1 MPTLSFILYPF
12 DFILYPYSKEPKFQS
27 MKNLAYWFHWI
38 PRVLCIL
45 AILFLSMFALDSFAP
60 GLSVWEQIRDF
71 LIHLIPSYV
80 LIAILVVAWKWEK
93 IGGIILMVVGLGFS
107 PSIFL
112 LNYHRSG
119 SIWIALGI
127 VLVINLPFILTG
139 ALFVLS
145 NYLRKK

>member
-1 MPTLSFILYPF
+1 
-12 DFILYPYSKEPKFQS
+12 
-27 MKNLAYWFHWI
+27 MKNLEDWFHWI
-38 PRVLCIL
+38 PRALCIL
-45 AILFLSMFALDSFAP
+45 AILFVSMFALDSFAP
-60 GLSVWEQIRDF
+60 GLTVWEQIGAF
-71 LIHLIPSYV
+71 LMHLIPTYI

-127 VLVINLPFILTG
+127 VLVINLPFVLTG
-139 ALFVLS
+139 ALFVLGH
-145 NYLRKK
+145 YLRKRSKP